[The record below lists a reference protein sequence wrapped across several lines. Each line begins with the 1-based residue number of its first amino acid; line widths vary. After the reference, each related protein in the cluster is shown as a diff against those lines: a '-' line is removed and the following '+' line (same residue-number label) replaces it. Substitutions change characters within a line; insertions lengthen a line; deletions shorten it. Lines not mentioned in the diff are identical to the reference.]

1 MISETALQKIET
13 LAAQV
18 AVSEG
23 VKIYDVEFGGGDQG
37 RSLRVYIEKEGGV
50 GIEDCAKVSRALTV
64 LLDEN
69 DPIPGGQY
77 NLEVSSPGLDR
88 SLKKRWHFEQAIGKT
103 VWIRLDQSLET
114 IGVVH
119 SRIKTAKQLSEILL
133 AVENDFLKFRVEEE
147 DLLIPLANVEKAKMV
162 FDMNEGKQKKSG
174 MNPKNVQHGKKKEF
188 KKR

>member
-88 SLKKRWHFEQAIGKT
+88 SLKKPWHFEQAIGKT